1 MPSDLHGLVAG
12 VLQPM
17 THSELNVAPLRIAGL
32 VVPNGEGLSKRQRVD
47 LALESLTETQ
57 LARVALKFAAD
68 RGDIALDEAAR
79 RILEA
84 NDSPLTHIARRDI
97 ARIFGDDLAGERD

>member
-32 VVPNGEGLSKRQRVD
+32 VVPYGEGLSKRQRVD
-47 LALESLTETQ
+47 LALESLAETQ
-57 LARVALKFAAD
+57 LAHLALKFAAD
-68 RGDIALDEAAR
+68 TGDIALDEAAR
-79 RILEA
+79 NVLEA
-84 NDSPLTHIARRDI
+84 NDPP
-97 ARIFGDDLAGERD
+97 